1 MIAAALLALGLVCGD
16 LGIGAQSLLGALTG
30 TDAVE
35 RSVARAIGR
44 IASNLVRVEVDGGSE
59 PDADASPDSDEAS
72 PDSEDLVIAPPVPAP
87 PIRRGHGDRPSG
99 GAASKWPKWDTS
111 GNGSQDDHPLP
122 PFTEKGRSVPAVEVL
137 HRIARSAGWSM
148 TLLGV
153 GQETIDVDF
162 ENADPREA
170 LRQVLQESRS
180 LGVLRGDRLVVLPSS
195 GKGHSGM
202 LVIERRENRHA
213 SPSRKRRAGNDRVKI
228 FEGDLTVPAG
238 TVVHGDAVSIGGS
251 IGVEQGGVVEG
262 NAVSVLG
269 SVHVEDGGVVL
280 GDGVAVLG
288 TMDVERGGQV
298 LGEHVQVGLSRVFG
312 GRARRS
318 HTVFSRLGPFGF
330 FPTLAL
336 FALVYLCGLLALR
349 AWPDRVR
356 GVGSAIAGAPL
367 RSFFIG
373 FLCWLLLLPLCV
385 LLCISVVGIPLV
397 PLLPLGLFLCIALG
411 LSGVALRIGE
421 LLPAGPGQRFVPPA
435 ALGMGIAVLLLIS
448 FVPFLGTSLLA
459 LAQFFALGGAVGSR
473 FGKALP
479 AHV

>member
-1 MIAAALLALGLVCGD
+1 MIAALLALGLVFGD
-16 LGIGAQSLLGALTG
+16 LGIGGQSLSGALSG
-30 TDAVE
+30 NDVVE

-44 IASNLVRVEVDGGSE
+44 IASSLAGGSG
-59 PDADASPDSDEAS
+59 ADANAESDEPGSEGDEVVIPPPPPPPSPPRVPSDRAS
-72 PDSEDLVIAPPVPAP
+72 GWALWANRSSA
-87 PIRRGHGDRPSG
+87 G
-99 GAASKWPKWDTS
+99 T
-111 GNGSQDDHPLP
+111 GSWEDHPLP
-122 PFTEKGRSVPAVEVL
+122 PFTEKGRGVPAVEVL

-162 ENADPREA
+162 DNADPHEA
-170 LRQVLQESRS
+170 LRQVLQKSRS

-195 GKGHSGM
+195 GGGHSGM
-202 LVIERRENRHA
+202 LIVERRENHHA
-213 SPSRKRRAGNDRVKI
+213 SPSRKRRSGNDMVKI
-228 FEGDLTVPAG
+228 FEGDLTVPGG

-251 IGVEQGGVVEG
+251 IGVEPGGVVEG

-269 SVHVEDGGVVL
+269 SVHVEPGGAVL
-280 GDGVAVLG
+280 GDGVALLG

-298 LGEHVQVGLSRVFG
+298 LGEHVQVSLGKVFG
-312 GRARRS
+312 GRTRRAS
-318 HTVFSRLGPFGF
+318 TVFSRLGPFGF

-336 FALVYLCGLLALR
+336 FALVYLCGLVALR

-356 GVGSAIAGAPL
+356 GVGSAIAGAPA

-373 FLCWLLLLPLCV
+373 FLCWLLLLPLAV

-397 PLLPLGLFLCIALG
+397 PLLPLSLFLCIALG

-435 ALGMGIAVLLLIS
+435 ALGMGIAVLLLVS
-448 FVPFLGTSLLA
+448 FVPFVGTSLLA

-473 FGKALP
+473 FGRALRGQG
-479 AHV
+479 

>member
-1 MIAAALLALGLVCGD
+1 MIAALLALGLVCGD
-16 LGIGAQSLLGALTG
+16 PGIGGHGLLGALTG

-35 RSVARAIGR
+35 RSVGRAIGR
-44 IASNLVRVEVDGGSE
+44 IASNLVGVDGGSGS
-59 PDADASPDSDEAS
+59 DANPDSDEAS
-72 PDSEDLVIAPPVPAP
+72 PEGDDVVIAPPPPAP
-87 PIRRGHGDRPSG
+87 VHRGYGDRASG
-99 GAASKWPKWDTS
+99 GALSKWPKRNSS
-111 GNGSQDDHPLP
+111 GNGSWDDHPLP
-122 PFTEKGRSVPAVEVL
+122 PFTEKGRGVPAVEVL
-137 HRIARSAGWSM
+137 HRIARSSGWSM

-162 ENADPREA
+162 DNADPHEA
-170 LRQVLQESRS
+170 LRQVLQESHS

-195 GKGHSGM
+195 GAGHSGM
-202 LVIERRENRHA
+202 LIVERRENRHA
-213 SPSRKRRAGNDRVKI
+213 SPSRKRRSGNDVVKI

-251 IGVEQGGVVEG
+251 IGVESGGIVEG

-269 SVHVEDGGVVL
+269 SVHVEPGGAVL

-298 LGEHVQVGLSRVFG
+298 LGEHVQVGLGRVFG
-312 GRARRS
+312 GRARRPA
-318 HTVFSRLGPFGF
+318 TVFSRLGPFGF

-336 FALVYLCGLLALR
+336 FALVYLCGLIALR

-356 GVGSAIAGAPL
+356 GVGSAIAGAPV

-373 FLCWLLLLPLCV
+373 FLCWLLLLPLAV

-435 ALGMGIAVLLLIS
+435 ALGMGIAVLLLVS
-448 FVPFLGTSLLA
+448 FVPFVGTSLLA

-473 FGKALP
+473 FGKALRE
-479 AHV
+479 HI